1 MLTAVDTRHDT
12 PVPSSPTGVEGHDLA
27 RRAAERSAIEAVV
40 IGASAGAVEALGILL
55 PALPATLRIPVIIV
69 VHVPGNRQSLLS
81 ELFAPKC
88 ALPVREAE
96 DKLPVSEGT
105 IWFAPAGYHLLI
117 ERDRS
122 FALSVDEL
130 VNYSRPSIDVLFE
143 SAADVY
149 KSGLLALVLTGANHD
164 GAAGAAAV
172 HEAGGLVAVQ
182 DPKTAA
188 ASAMPTFSI
197 ERSPPDFV
205 GSLAELANFVRAHA
219 LESQP

>member
-1 MLTAVDTRHDT
+1 MLTTSGPNDGAPPPAPDAVGQQLTR
-12 PVPSSPTGVEGHDLA
+12 SRQ
-27 RRAAERSAIEAVV
+27 RRPIQAVV
-40 IGASAGAVEALGILL
+40 IGASAGAVEALGTLL

-69 VHVPGNRQSLLS
+69 VHVPANRQSLLS
-81 ELFAPKC
+81 ELFAHRC

-96 DKLPVSEGT
+96 DKRSVSDGT

-117 ERDRS
+117 ERDQS
-122 FALSVDEL
+122 FSLSIDEP

-149 KSGLLALVLTGANHD
+149 KDQLLALVLTGANHD

-172 HEAGGLVAVQ
+172 HAAGGLVAVQ
-182 DPKTAA
+182 DPRTASA
-188 ASAMPTFSI
+188 PAMPTFSI

-205 GSLAELANFVRAHA
+205 GSLHELANFVCAHTP
-219 LESQP
+219 EPQP